1 MGKTNKKRANNE
13 GTIIQLK
20 NGRWRAQLSLGYK
33 EDGTRNR
40 PSNVFDTHAEAVIW
54 KNSMLARAEEYGA
67 ESVKQNNGLFVP
79 RYNKWMN
86 EELRQRLESQQFY
99 VAVRYYDNY
108 IKPYFLK
115 IKQTELTR
123 DSFKSFFIYLEKQN
137 VGLETRRKIKC
148 LLHQYFENE
157 FVNSPMRNP
166 LDKVAISTKN
176 KKKELLDPK
185 VLFAGEDYK
194 AIPVKYRQVFL
205 DALEKETQNPFFN
218 PLCYLMN
225 YSGIR
230 VGEALAL
237 QWKDFNFECRY
248 FLIYKSVTREYE
260 FDEFGH
266 KIGKSKN
273 IIKATKTKESIRPL
287 ALFDNVYEAL
297 MEWKE
302 LRKAQERV
310 SHISFTQ
317 PNDYLFANDKG
328 ELRSEWGTNS
338 MFQRFLKRNDL
349 TNKGIHFHALRQTT
363 SNSLFEKLSYD
374 EEAIKHTMGHAQIST
389 TKRNYHTIGKFDSVQ
404 KVARIFNELYPPH
417 NSKYKADETVTY
429 SPKGYKTENEGIGL
443 CVYKSPEKPKETIVE
458 RDVKNLLHELIFF
471 FVFLNLL
478 KTLQS

>member
-185 VLFAGEDYK
+185 LLFAGEDYK

-205 DALEKETQNPFFN
+205 DALEKVTQKPFFK
-218 PLCYLMN
+218 PL
-225 YSGIR
+225 
-230 VGEALAL
+230 
-237 QWKDFNFECRY
+237 
-248 FLIYKSVTREYE
+248 
-260 FDEFGH
+260 
-266 KIGKSKN
+266 
-273 IIKATKTKESIRPL
+273 
-287 ALFDNVYEAL
+287 
-297 MEWKE
+297 
-302 LRKAQERV
+302 
-310 SHISFTQ
+310 
-317 PNDYLFANDKG
+317 
-328 ELRSEWGTNS
+328 
-338 MFQRFLKRNDL
+338 
-349 TNKGIHFHALRQTT
+349 
-363 SNSLFEKLSYD
+363 
-374 EEAIKHTMGHAQIST
+374 
-389 TKRNYHTIGKFDSVQ
+389 
-404 KVARIFNELYPPH
+404 
-417 NSKYKADETVTY
+417 
-429 SPKGYKTENEGIGL
+429 
-443 CVYKSPEKPKETIVE
+443 
-458 RDVKNLLHELIFF
+458 
-471 FVFLNLL
+471 
-478 KTLQS
+478 